1 MGEIVIKIP
10 GRTTKVLDL
19 TKEDFSKE
27 LEEVDLLLKELKQK
41 KALRLL
47 DKLAGILSEDFE
59 VSEEELH
66 LQGD

>member
-10 GRTTKVLDL
+10 GRTTKVFDL
-19 TKEDFSKE
+19 TKENFCKE

-41 KALRLL
+41 RALQLL
-47 DKLAGILSEDFE
+47 DKLSGVLSEDFE

>member
-1 MGEIVIKIP
+1 VIKIP
-10 GRTTKVLDL
+10 GKTTKVLDL
-19 TKEDFSKE
+19 TKEDFNKE

-41 KALRLL
+41 KALQLL

-59 VSEEELH
+59 VPEEELH